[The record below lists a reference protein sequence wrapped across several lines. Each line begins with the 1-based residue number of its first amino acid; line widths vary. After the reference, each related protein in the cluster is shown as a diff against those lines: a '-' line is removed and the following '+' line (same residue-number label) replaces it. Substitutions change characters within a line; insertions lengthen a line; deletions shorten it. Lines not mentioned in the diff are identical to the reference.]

1 MLSVLSDGHPA
12 GWSSEGRRGAK
23 RSGASNTGPG
33 NLDQRRFR
41 RWLLILYSRPMARVL
56 RSLLLSSVG
65 LALGGLSLMGGAEAQ
80 ERCTFLQPIG
90 GDGSSPIVSK
100 SVGRGKVMPFTRPN
114 WNTDFIVDQPYSSY
128 KFFFT
133 ANSSDPKA
141 QYPVEGFMKFSDGTS
156 LQVINESM
164 SPPIGTGRMFGPF
177 QAVPGKQASQMNFKV
192 GASNDP
198 GALGFSYRISVQGC
212 N

>member
-1 MLSVLSDGHPA
+1 M
-12 GWSSEGRRGAK
+12 
-23 RSGASNTGPG
+23 T
-33 NLDQRRFR
+33 
-41 RWLLILYSRPMARVL
+41 RVL
-56 RSLLLSSVG
+56 PVPYNAGLALLLSAAV
-65 LALGGLSLMGGAEAQ
+65 LGGPAAARA

-90 GDGSSPIVSK
+90 GNGSTPIVSK
-100 SVGRGKVMPFTRPN
+100 SVGRGKVLLFARTN
-114 WNTDFIVDQPYSSY
+114 WNTDFIVNQSYNSY

-141 QYPVEGFMKFSDGTS
+141 QYPVEGYMKFSDGSS
-156 LQVINESM
+156 LQVINTSM

-177 QAVPGKQASQMNFKV
+177 AAVPGKQASQMNFKV

-212 N
+212 F